1 MPLHEESLLIE
12 YYRQLSRELGFKEFV
27 QILRTIDPDNHSL
40 PAITIMSGAVLA
52 ALDPN
57 NAPRVQAEIGWV
69 AQQWAADAVKK
80 RVNRI
85 WD

>member
-1 MPLHEESLLIE
+1 MSDSVEHLYIS
-12 YYRQLSRELGFKEFV
+12 YQRQLSRELGFEEFV

-57 NAPRVQAEIGWV
+57 GAPRYQAEMDSV
-69 AQQWAADAVKK
+69 AQQWAAEADL
-80 RVNRI
+80 NIHSRI
-85 WD
+85 WG